1 MVYSGAF
8 PARRAGS
15 RTTALTREIG
25 GEVILPAHEQYD
37 RARRVFNGAVDR
49 RPHAIVRVSGV
60 EDVVAAVSYARENDL
75 PLSVR
80 GGGHHVGGFAVV
92 DRGVMIDLS
101 RMRGVVADANRR
113 VARVQGGALWSDVDR
128 ATQAHGLATPGGTVA
143 SVGVG
148 GFTLGGGV
156 GRLSRAH
163 GLAADNL
170 LSAQIVTA
178 DGRLVTASETENES
192 LFWAL
197 RGGGGGFGVVTSFE
211 LRLHAVPN
219 SVWSGALIYRIEDAS
234 RVLRVMRDLML
245 SPSRDLSLSATVV
258 RRDGQLVL
266 VVNPF
271 WIGDA
276 SKAGEAIAPLR
287 RVATPIVDGFAPTS
301 YLTLQSMDVPGG
313 RRGWESSAFLDQM
326 FDDTIDALVAHAVD
340 ASIAAPRIALLPIDG
355 AIADVPESATA
366 FGGRGAAWLI
376 SASASWEREA
386 GDAEARAWI
395 EEIHAVVRD
404 DSTGNGYVNML
415 GDRARSHSPWA
426 AARLRA
432 VKAVWD
438 PFGVWS

>member
-1 MVYSGAF
+1 MVYSGTF
-8 PARRAGS
+8 PARRAGA
-15 RTTALTREIG
+15 RTTALARDIR

-60 EDVVAAVSYARENDL
+60 EDILTAVSYARENDL

-92 DRGVMIDLS
+92 DGGVMIDLS
-101 RMRGVVADANRR
+101 CMRGVIVDAGRR
-113 VARVQGGALWSDVDR
+113 VARVYGGAVWSDVDR

-148 GFTLGGGV
+148 GFTLGGGI
-156 GRLSRAH
+156 GRLSRAY

-170 LSAQIVTA
+170 LSAQLVTA
-178 DGRLVTASETENES
+178 DGRLVTVSETENES

-211 LRLHAVPN
+211 LRLHEMPN
-219 SVWSGALIYRIEDAS
+219 AVWSGALIYRIEDAS

-245 SPSRDLSLSATVV
+245 SPSRELSLSATIV
-258 RRDGQLVL
+258 RREGQLVL

-276 SKAGEAIAPLR
+276 SKVGEAIVPFR
-287 RVATPIVDGFAPTS
+287 RVATPIVDGVAPTS
-301 YLTLQSMDVPGG
+301 YLALQSTDVPGG

-340 ASIAAPRIALLPIDG
+340 ASVAAPRIALLPIGG

-366 FGGRGAAWLI
+366 FGGRGAAWLVC
-376 SASASWEREA
+376 ASSSWEREA

-415 GDRARSHSPWA
+415 GDRARAHSSWA
-426 AARLRA
+426 TARLRA

>member
-8 PARRAGS
+8 PVRRARS
-15 RTTALTREIG
+15 RTTALARDIR
-25 GEVILPAHEQYD
+25 GEVIVPAQEQYD

-92 DRGVMIDLS
+92 DEGVMIDLS
-101 RMRGVVADANRR
+101 HMRGVVVDTDRR
-113 VARVQGGALWSDVDR
+113 VARVNGGALWSDVDR

-156 GRLSRAH
+156 GRLSRAY

-170 LSAQIVTA
+170 ISAQLVTA
-178 DGRLVTASETENES
+178 DGRLVTASESENES

-197 RGGGGGFGVVTSFE
+197 RGGGGGLGVVTSFE

-219 SVWSGALIYRIEDAS
+219 PLWAGALIYRIEHAS

-245 SPSRDLSLSATVV
+245 SPSRDLSLSATIV
-258 RRDGQLVL
+258 RKDGQLVL
-266 VVNPF
+266 VVNPL

-276 SKAGEAIAPLR
+276 STADGAIAPLR
-287 RVATPIVDGFAPTS
+287 GVATPIADGFAPTS
-301 YLTLQSMDVPGG
+301 YLALQSMDVPGG

-340 ASIAAPRIALLPIDG
+340 ASIAAPRIALLPVGG

-366 FGGRGAAWLI
+366 FGGRGAAWLV
-376 SASASWEREA
+376 SASSSWEREA

-415 GDRARSHSPWA
+415 ADRARAHSPWTT
-426 AARLRA
+426 ARLRA
-432 VKAVWD
+432 VKAMWD